1 MRICGIDPGLRHT
14 GWGVVDIE
22 GSTLKWV
29 ADGTINPDPHQT
41 DAERLAD
48 IHAGL
53 KAVISRHAPDRAA
66 VEEIFVA
73 RNAGSALKLG
83 MARGVA
89 ILTLADA
96 GLAVSEITARRVKQN
111 ITGSGRA
118 DKTQVT
124 AMVSRLL
131 GVTPQSVDSADALAI
146 AIAASHD
153 SPETV
158 AEAAEG
164 AAKGDVAGAGLPAA
178 SGGGLE
184 AAIARA
190 LAKESA
196 S

>member
-14 GWGVVDIE
+14 GWGIVDIE

-53 KAVISRHAPDRAA
+53 KAVISRYAPDRAA

-96 GLAVSEITARRVKQN
+96 GLAVSEIAARRVKQN

-158 AEAAEG
+158 AEATEG
-164 AAKGDVAGAGLPAA
+164 AAKGDVAEAGLAAA

>member
-14 GWGVVDIE
+14 GWGIVDIE

-29 ADGTINPDPHQT
+29 ADGTINPYPHQT

-53 KAVISRHAPDRAA
+53 KAVISRYAPDRAA

-96 GLAVSEITARRVKQN
+96 GLAVSEIAARRVKQN

-153 SPETV
+153 RPETV

-164 AAKGDVAGAGLPAA
+164 AAKGDVAEAGLAAA

>member
-14 GWGVVDIE
+14 GWGIVDIE

-53 KAVISRHAPDRAA
+53 KAVFSRHAPDRAA

-73 RNAGSALKLG
+73 RNASSALKLG

-96 GLAVSEITARRVKQN
+96 GLAVSEIAARRVKQN

-158 AEAAEG
+158 AEAATE
-164 AAKGDVAGAGLPAA
+164 AAQGGVAEAGLAAA